1 MAVVREE
8 QKVELDTSSSEEP
21 PGTSE
26 EPPGTLKGAVSHR
39 APLWRDVPD
48 VDWNDWRWQ
57 LRHRLNTPE
66 QLKSVIAMTP
76 EEEAGV
82 RTTCQR
88 LRMSITPYFA
98 SLMDPQDANCPI
110 RRQVVPTAD
119 ETVVSP
125 DELRD
130 PLSEDA
136 DSPVPGVV
144 HRYPDRVLLL
154 VTDQCASY
162 CRHCT
167 RRRLVGVKAE
177 RMRPEEMQ
185 RAIQYIAQHPEVRDV
200 LISGGDPLILSES
213 VLEPLLQG
221 LRAIP
226 HVEII
231 RIGTRVPVF
240 MPQRITPELVAMLS
254 KYHPLW
260 INIHF
265 NHPKEI
271 TPETAAACAR
281 LANAGIPLGSQT
293 VLLRGI
299 NDCPHII
306 KDLMHALLRSRVRPY
321 YLYQCDLS
329 QGISHFRTSINKG
342 LEIIEHLRG
351 HTSGLAVPTFC
362 LDAPG
367 GAGKVPIMPQYLIS
381 MSDKTAVVR
390 NYAGAISAYPLPH
403 GYTGECPPTCK
414 HHQVQRADVGVAG
427 LMDGH
432 GVIMHPQAQP
442 EPVPEQ
448 QPVESAQQ
456 VLSLPAVVSREKVC
470 AHSG

>member
-1 MAVVREE
+1 MSVIMETTKKKEHEE
-8 QKVELDTSSSEEP
+8 PPSLEEP
-21 PGTSE
+21 PGTNWALLRS
-26 EPPGTLKGAVSHR
+26 ASRR
-39 APLWRDVPD
+39 ALVWRDILD
-48 VDWNDWRWQ
+48 EDWNDWRWQ

-66 QLKSVIAMTP
+66 QLKSIIQMTP

-82 RTTCQR
+82 RATCQR

-98 SLMDPQDANCPI
+98 SLMDARDPNCPI
-110 RRQVVPTAD
+110 RRQVVPTEEELHISA
-119 ETVVSP
+119 

-130 PLSEDA
+130 PLNEDA
-136 DSPVPGVV
+136 ESPVPGLV

-154 VTDQCASY
+154 VTDQCAAY

-167 RRRLVGVKAE
+167 RRRLVGVKTE
-177 RMRPEEMQ
+177 RMRADDMQ
-185 RAIQYIAQHPEVRDV
+185 RAIQYIAAHPEVRDV
-200 LISGGDPLILSES
+200 LISGGDPLVLSDGT
-213 VLEPLLQG
+213 LELMLRG

-226 HVEII
+226 HLEII
-231 RIGTRVPVF
+231 RLGTRVPVF
-240 MPQRITPELVAMLS
+240 LPQRITPELVNMLS
-254 KYHPLW
+254 KYHPLF
-260 INIHF
+260 INIHI

-271 TPETAAACAR
+271 TPATAEACAR

-306 KDLMHALLRSRVRPY
+306 KTLMQGLLKMRVRPY
-321 YLYQCDLS
+321 YMYQCDLS

-381 MSDKTAVVR
+381 SSDKTAVVR
-390 NYAGAISAYPLPH
+390 NYAGAISAYPLPQ
-403 GYTGECPPTCK
+403 GYGGECPPNCE
-414 HHQVQRADVGVAG
+414 HHSLPVAEVGVAG
-427 LMDGH
+427 MLDGH
-432 GVIMHPQAQP
+432 GVIMRPNPP
-442 EPVPEQ
+442 EENNAGVQEH
-448 QPVESAQQ
+448 A
-456 VLSLPAVVSREKVC
+456 EKVNLPVFVTKVPVC
-470 AHSG
+470 ARSA

>member
-1 MAVVREE
+1 
-8 QKVELDTSSSEEP
+8 
-21 PGTSE
+21 
-26 EPPGTLKGAVSHR
+26 
-39 APLWRDVPD
+39 
-48 VDWNDWRWQ
+48 
-57 LRHRLNTPE
+57 
-66 QLKSVIAMTP
+66 
-76 EEEAGV
+76 
-82 RTTCQR
+82 
-88 LRMSITPYFA
+88 
-98 SLMDPQDANCPI
+98 
-110 RRQVVPTAD
+110 
-119 ETVVSP
+119 
-125 DELRD
+125 
-130 PLSEDA
+130 
-136 DSPVPGVV
+136 
-144 HRYPDRVLLL
+144 
-154 VTDQCASY
+154 
-162 CRHCT
+162 
-167 RRRLVGVKAE
+167 
-177 RMRPEEMQ
+177 MQ
-185 RAIQYIAQHPEVRDV
+185 RAIQYIAQHPQIRDV
-200 LISGGDPLILSES
+200 LVSGGDPLLLSES
-213 VLEPLLQG
+213 VLEPLLKG

-240 MPQRITPELVAMLS
+240 LPQRITPELVAMLS

-265 NHPKEI
+265 NHPKEV

-306 KDLMHALLRSRVRPY
+306 KDLMHAMLRLRVRPY
-321 YLYQCDLS
+321 YLYQCDLA

-403 GYTGECPPTCK
+403 GYEGECPPTCK
-414 HHQVQRADVGVAG
+414 HHQVQQADVGVAG
-427 LMDGH
+427 LLDGH
-432 GVIMHPQAQP
+432 GVIMHPQPMP
-442 EPVPEQ
+442 ESAPEQ
-448 QPVESAQQ
+448 HLTASPQQ
-456 VLSLPAVVSREKVC
+456 VLSLPMVVIRERVCVRSR
-470 AHSG
+470 

>member
-1 MAVVREE
+1 MRE
-8 QKVELDTSSSEEP
+8 QLDYNVEVEEP
-21 PGTSE
+21 PGPS
-26 EPPGTLKGAVSHR
+26 PRQRPGGKEQSR
-39 APLWRDVPD
+39 ARRAAIWRDVPD
-48 VDWNDWRWQ
+48 EDWNDWRWQ
-57 LRHRLNTPE
+57 LRHRVNSPE
-66 QLKSVIAMTP
+66 QLKKVIEMTP

-82 RTTCQR
+82 RATCQR

-98 SLMDPQDANCPI
+98 SLMDAQDANCPI

-119 ETVVSP
+119 ELVVQP

-136 DSPVPGVV
+136 DSPVPGLV

-154 VTDQCASY
+154 ITDQCASY

-177 RMRPEEMQ
+177 RMRPEEME
-185 RAIQYIAQHPEVRDV
+185 RAIQYVAEHPEVRDV
-200 LISGGDPLILSES
+200 LISGGDPLILSDAGLES
-213 VLEPLLQG
+213 LLRG

-231 RIGTRVPVF
+231 RLGTRVPVF
-240 MPQRITPELVAMLS
+240 LPQRITPELVAMLG

-265 NHPKEI
+265 NHPREI

-299 NDCPHII
+299 NDCPHIM
-306 KDLMHALLRSRVRPY
+306 KDLMQALLRIRVRPY
-321 YLYQCDLS
+321 YIYQCDLS

-342 LEIIEHLRG
+342 VEVIEHLRG
-351 HTSGLAVPTFC
+351 HTSGLAVPTFVV
-362 LDAPG
+362 DAPG
-367 GAGKVPIMPQYLIS
+367 GAGKIPVMPQYLIS
-381 MSDKTAVVR
+381 MSDNAAVLR
-390 NYAGAISAYPLPH
+390 NYAGALSAYPLPH
-403 GYTGECPPTCK
+403 GYTGQCPPSCPVHGEQETRVSVAAMTDG
-414 HHQVQRADVGVAG
+414 QITSVRPSPVEEQRAEVLCAEGQENLSPLCLA
-427 LMDGH
+427 L
-432 GVIMHPQAQP
+432 PK
-442 EPVPEQ
+442 
-448 QPVESAQQ
+448 ES
-456 VLSLPAVVSREKVC
+456 VC
-470 AHSG
+470 THSV

>member
-1 MAVVREE
+1 MIAIREPNS
-8 QKVELDTSSSEEP
+8 KELEEPPSLEEP
-21 PGTSE
+21 PGTSRA
-26 EPPGTLKGAVSHR
+26 LLRSASRR
-39 APLWRDVPD
+39 APIWRDIPD
-48 VDWNDWRWQ
+48 ADWNDWRWQ

-66 QLKSVIAMTP
+66 QLKSVIEMTP

-82 RTTCQR
+82 RATCQR

-98 SLMDPQDANCPI
+98 SLMDAHDPNCPI
-110 RRQVVPTAD
+110 RRQVVPTA
-119 ETVVSP
+119 EELHISS

-130 PLSEDA
+130 PLNEDA
-136 DSPVPGVV
+136 ESPVPGLV

-154 VTDQCASY
+154 VTDQCAAY

-177 RMRPEEMQ
+177 RIRAEDMQ
-185 RAIQYIAQHPEVRDV
+185 RAIRYIAAHPEVRDV

-213 VLEPLLQG
+213 VLEPLLKG

-226 HVEII
+226 HLEII
-231 RIGTRVPVF
+231 RLGTRVPVF
-240 MPQRITPELVAMLS
+240 LPQRITPELVNMLS
-254 KYHPLW
+254 KYHPLF

-271 TPETAAACAR
+271 TAETVEACAR

-306 KDLMHALLRSRVRPY
+306 KDLMHGLLKARVRPY
-321 YLYQCDLS
+321 YMYQCDLA
-329 QGISHFRTSINKG
+329 QGISHFRTSLNKG

-381 MSDKTAVVR
+381 TSDKTAVVR
-390 NYAGAISAYPLPH
+390 NYAGAISAYPLPQ
-403 GYTGECPPTCK
+403 GYSGECPPNCR
-414 HHQVQRADVGVAG
+414 HHDVPVVDVGVAG
-427 LMDGH
+427 MLDGH
-432 GVIMHPQAQP
+432 GVIMRPTPP
-442 EPVPEQ
+442 EENNAGVQEHGETVNLPVFITR
-448 QPVESAQQ
+448 ES
-456 VLSLPAVVSREKVC
+456 VC
-470 AHSG
+470 AHSA

>member
-1 MAVVREE
+1 MTSVREE
-8 QKVELDTSSSEEP
+8 PAREPDDVPGSSEEP
-21 PGTSE
+21 PGT
-26 EPPGTLKGAVSHR
+26 GGGAVSHR
-39 APLWRDVPD
+39 APLWRNVADT
-48 VDWNDWRWQ
+48 DWNDWRWQ
-57 LRHRLNTPE
+57 LRHRLNTPQE
-66 QLKSVIAMTP
+66 LTSVIAMTA

-82 RTTCQR
+82 RSTCQH

-98 SLMDPQDANCPI
+98 SLMDPQDPNCPI
-110 RRQVVPTAD
+110 RRQVVPTID
-119 ETVVSP
+119 EMVVSP

-130 PLSEDA
+130 PLGEDA
-136 DSPVPGVV
+136 DSPVPGLV

-154 VTDQCASY
+154 VTDQCAAY

-177 RMRPEEMQ
+177 RMRAEDME

-213 VLEPLLQG
+213 VLEPLLKG

-240 MPQRITPELVAMLS
+240 LPQRITPELVTMLS

-271 TPETAAACAR
+271 TPEASAACAR

-299 NDCPHII
+299 NDGPHIM
-306 KDLMHALLRSRVRPY
+306 KDLMRALLRIRVRPY

-381 MSDKTAVVR
+381 MSDKTVVVR

-403 GYTGECPPTCK
+403 GYSGECPPTCK
-414 HHQVQRADVGVAG
+414 HHQVQQADVGVAG

-432 GVIMHPQAQP
+432 GVIMRPQP
-442 EPVPEQ
+442 ETVPEPN
-448 QPVESAQQ
+448 PVESPQP
-456 VLSLPAVVSREKVC
+456 VLNLPTVVTRKPVC
-470 AHSG
+470 VRSA

>member
-1 MAVVREE
+1 MTTQQQNTEVEE
-8 QKVELDTSSSEEP
+8 PPSCSEEP
-21 PGTSE
+21 PGSNRTQLISR
-26 EPPGTLKGAVSHR
+26 R
-39 APLWRDVPD
+39 APPWRDVPD
-48 VDWNDWRWQ
+48 KDWNDWRWQ
-57 LRHRLNTPE
+57 LRHRITAPE
-66 QLKSVIAMTP
+66 QLKNVIEMTP

-82 RTTCQR
+82 QTTCQR
-88 LRMSITPYFA
+88 LRMAITPYFA
-98 SLMDPQDANCPI
+98 SLMDAKDPHCPI
-110 RRQVVPTAD
+110 RRQVVPTTD
-119 ETVVSP
+119 ELVVSK

-136 DSPVPGVV
+136 DSPVPGLV

-167 RRRLVGVKAE
+167 RRRLVGGKAE
-177 RMRPEEMQ
+177 RMPPETMR
-185 RAIQYIAQHPEVRDV
+185 RAVQYIAQHSEVRDV
-200 LISGGDPLILSES
+200 LISGGDPLLLSES
-213 VLEPLLQG
+213 VLEPLLQA

-231 RIGTRVPVF
+231 RIGTRVPVLL
-240 MPQRITPELVAMLS
+240 PQRITPELVAMLS

-260 INIHF
+260 MNIHF

-271 TPETAAACAR
+271 TPETAEACAR
-281 LANAGIPLGSQT
+281 LANVGIPLGSQT

-306 KDLMHALLRSRVRPY
+306 KKLMHELLKIRVRPY

-329 QGISHFRTSINKG
+329 QGISHFRTSISKG
-342 LEIIEHLRG
+342 IEIIEHLRG
-351 HTSGLAVPTFC
+351 HTSGLAIPTFV

-381 MSDKTAVVR
+381 MSDKVAVVR

-403 GYTGECPPTCK
+403 GYTGECPPSCE
-414 HHQVQRADVGVAG
+414 HHKRPEDEVGVAG

-432 GVIMHPQAQP
+432 GIIMRAGTPTEQTVERQEVASKPQMIKLPVVIAQ
-442 EPVPEQ
+442 
-448 QPVESAQQ
+448 ESA
-456 VLSLPAVVSREKVC
+456 C
-470 AHSG
+470 ARSE

>member
-1 MAVVREE
+1 MIARKERA
-8 QKVELDTSSSEEP
+8 ELDESPGSSEEP
-21 PGTSE
+21 PGTVE
-26 EPPGTLKGAVSHR
+26 EPPSTGNQSTASRR
-39 APLWRDVPD
+39 APQWRDVSES
-48 VDWNDWRWQ
+48 DWNDWRWQ
-57 LRHRLNTPE
+57 LRHRVNTPE
-66 QLKSVIAMTP
+66 QLKTVIDMTP
-76 EEEAGV
+76 DEEAGV
-82 RTTCQR
+82 RATCQR

-98 SLMDPQDANCPI
+98 SLMDAHDPTCPI
-110 RRQVVPTAD
+110 RRQVVPTA
-119 ETVVSP
+119 EELVVEP
-125 DELRD
+125 EELRD
-130 PLSEDA
+130 PLGEDA
-136 DSPVPGVV
+136 DSPVPGLV

-154 VTDQCASY
+154 VTDQCAAY

-177 RMRPEEMQ
+177 RMQPTEMQ
-185 RAIQYIAQHPEVRDV
+185 RAIAYVAAHPEVRDV
-200 LISGGDPLILSES
+200 LISGGDPLLLNES

-231 RIGTRVPVF
+231 RMGTRVPVF
-240 MPQRITPELVAMLS
+240 LPQRITPELVAMLG

-260 INIHF
+260 INVHF

-299 NDCPHII
+299 NDCPHIM
-306 KDLMHALLRSRVRPY
+306 KDLMHALLRIRVRPY
-321 YLYQCDLS
+321 YLFQCDLS
-329 QGISHFRTSINKG
+329 QGITHFRTSIAKG

-351 HTSGLAVPTFC
+351 HTTGLAIPTFV

-390 NYAGAISAYPLPH
+390 NYAGAISAYPLPQNY
-403 GYTGECPPTCK
+403 GGDCPPSC
-414 HHQVQRADVGVAG
+414 HHRHNGHHKDVGVAG
-427 LMDGH
+427 MLDGH
-432 GVIMHPQAQP
+432 GVIMHPMPAEEKVADDVQHVA
-442 EPVPEQ
+442 
-448 QPVESAQQ
+448 A
-456 VLSLPAVVSREKVC
+456 LPLMVAGSVC

>member
-1 MAVVREE
+1 V
-8 QKVELDTSSSEEP
+8 
-21 PGTSE
+21 
-26 EPPGTLKGAVSHR
+26 TLKRNVSRR
-39 APLWRDVPD
+39 APIWRGVPD
-48 VDWNDWRWQ
+48 SDWNDWRWQ
-57 LRHRLNTPE
+57 LRHRINTPE
-66 QLKSVIAMTP
+66 QLKSVIEMTP

-82 RTTCQR
+82 RATCQR

-98 SLMDPQDANCPI
+98 SLMDPQDPNCPI
-110 RRQVVPTAD
+110 RRQVVPTVD
-119 ETVVSP
+119 ELHIAP

-130 PLSEDA
+130 PLNEDA
-136 DSPVPGVV
+136 ESPVPGLV

-167 RRRLVGVKAE
+167 RRRLVGVKSE
-177 RMRPEEMQ
+177 RMRMDDMQ
-185 RAIQYIAQHPEVRDV
+185 RAVHYIATHSEVRDV
-200 LISGGDPLILSES
+200 LISGGDPLLLSES
-213 VLEPLLQG
+213 VLEPLLRG

-226 HVEII
+226 HLEII
-231 RIGTRVPVF
+231 RIGSRVPVF
-240 MPQRITPELVAMLS
+240 LPQRITPELVGMLS
-254 KYHPLW
+254 KYHPVF

-265 NHPKEI
+265 NHPQEI
-271 TPETAAACAR
+271 TPETAEACAR

-306 KDLMHALLRSRVRPY
+306 TDLMHGLLKIRVRPY
-321 YLYQCDLS
+321 YMYQCDLS

-367 GAGKVPIMPQYLIS
+367 GAGKVPIMPQYLLT

-390 NYAGAISAYPLPH
+390 NYAGAISAYALPQ
-403 GYTGECPPTCK
+403 GYTGECPPNCT
-414 HHQVQRADVGVAG
+414 HQHEQKVNVGVAG
-427 LMDGH
+427 MLDGH
-432 GVIMHPQAQP
+432 GVIMRPSRPEENHGGEEGGQMVNLSALVR
-442 EPVPEQ
+442 EPVC
-448 QPVESAQQ
+448 V
-456 VLSLPAVVSREKVC
+456 R
-470 AHSG
+470 SG